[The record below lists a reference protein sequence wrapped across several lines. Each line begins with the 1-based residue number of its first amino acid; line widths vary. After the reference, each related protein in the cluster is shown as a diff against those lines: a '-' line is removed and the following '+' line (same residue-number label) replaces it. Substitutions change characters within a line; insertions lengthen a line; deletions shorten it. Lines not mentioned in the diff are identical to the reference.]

1 MHFWIVN
8 PYADIG
14 DTLAL
19 NLAAKAGAADYGDG
33 VMLAFFLPPDALPK
47 IEAQWPKDSSQIP
60 PLEQHV
66 TLAYLGNASSL
77 EESGLQA
84 EHLLVNLRAFA
95 ETAKP
100 VEGRINGWGRFNGD
114 DADAVYLNFDAPT
127 LPQWRQDLVDA
138 IDLVAPPASNHGFTP
153 HITLAYVPKGEPV
166 AMVEMPAMVKLA
178 FDTLVLA
185 WGDTRHEIP
194 LSAERDTAQPDTGN
208 RDTVNAAKGGP
219 GSGFHGHAGRPGER
233 GGSAPRG
240 TATGGDDLPVFTL
253 PPDDGKLINI
263 NKLIAGKVHGQFW
276 EDDPILRDLLA
287 YGPEHKKTGGNLNII
302 NNAFLDKQAP
312 IQKHRVITDLAE
324 KAGLTYDEANDF
336 VRQWADSSNDND
348 MRSLSIQEV
357 AGETFGIGMGEWQ
370 QERMSET
377 VQKSRIDRLY
387 KLMEVMADPA
397 IPMRRQ
403 AARVLDEFS
412 KEVRGQFM
420 FERDELEGLAA
431 EVRSGN
437 REIKALSDLPA
448 LLIETEAAA
457 KAKIQRAVTAMY
469 ENTQQR
475 LAELGITEVRAY
487 RGFLAEGNVYDDL
500 VQATN
505 ATFATSPLSS
515 WSLDYAIARD
525 FSDPHGN
532 ETGLVIEAVIPAAR
546 IFSLPSTGNGCLNE
560 YEVVALGGTD
570 PARVRKVTR
579 S

>member
-19 NLAAKAGAADYGDG
+19 NLAAKSGAADYGDG

-47 IEAQWPKDSSQIP
+47 IEAQWPKDSGQIP

-219 GSGFHGHAGRPGER
+219 GSGFHGHAGRPGKR
-233 GGSAPRG
+233 GGSAPNG
-240 TATGGDDLPVFTL
+240 VATGGSLPAFNL
-253 PPDDGKLINI
+253 PPDDGRLIYMAQQLNTE
-263 NKLIAGKVHGQFW
+263 Q
-276 EDDPILRDLLA
+276 EPPDPKMIDLL
-287 YGPEHKKTGGNLNII
+287 
-302 NNAFLDKQAP
+302 LDGLDQPVRDTVDVANTRSLRRVAP
-312 IQKHRVITDLAE
+312 NQKHQVVTTLAE
-324 KAGLTYDEANDF
+324 KAGLAYDDANAF
-336 VRQWADSSNDND
+336 VEQWAESSNDND
-348 MRSLSIQEV
+348 LRSLSIQEV
-357 AGETFGIGMGEWQ
+357 VGETFGIGMGEWQ
-370 QERMSET
+370 QGRMSET

-387 KLMEVMADPA
+387 QLMEDMADPA

-403 AARVLDEFS
+403 AARVLNALSE
-412 KEVRGQFM
+412 EVQGQYM
-420 FERDELEGLAA
+420 FERAELERLTEDVHTGKR
-431 EVRSGN
+431 EVN
-437 REIKALSDLPA
+437 ALSDLPA

-475 LAELGITEVRAY
+475 LADLGITEVRAY
-487 RGFLAEGNVYDDL
+487 RGFTTEGEVYDDL
-500 VQATN
+500 VRATKT
-505 ATFATSPLSS
+505 TFATSPLSS
-515 WSLDYAIARD
+515 WSLDYAIARE
-525 FSDPHGN
+525 FSESYDN
-532 ETGLVIEAVIPAAR
+532 DAGLVIEAVIPAKR
-546 IFSLPSTGNGCLNE
+546 IYALPSTGVGCLNE